1 MNPRILI
8 VDDHEIV
15 REGIRTLL
23 ARSGKNWEVCGEA
36 SNASDAIVAIKSLR
50 PQVVVLDVSMPGI
63 SGLEAARLI
72 SKLDLSTRVLIFTM
86 HESARL
92 ESEVR
97 DAGAHG
103 YVSKSRATRDLV
115 RAIQTLL
122 SGGTFFAS
130 VSEPSTGSGENSS
143 RGLTFFS
150 ILRHSHVGL
159 KLPVACKKGNYS
171 SPFCRRPGV

>member
-36 SNASDAIVAIKSLR
+36 SNASDAIAAMKSLH
-50 PQVVVLDVSMPGI
+50 PDVVVLDVSMPGI

-72 SKLDLSTRVLIFTM
+72 SKLDLATRILIFTM
-86 HESARL
+86 HESTRL

-103 YVSKSRATRDLV
+103 YVSKAQAARDLV
-115 RAIQTLL
+115 HAIQTLL
-122 SGGTFFAS
+122 AGGTFFGS
-130 VSEPSTGSGENSS
+130 ISEPSPGANENPG
-143 RGLTFFS
+143 RGRTFFA
-150 ILRHSHVGL
+150 ILAWPNRL
-159 KLPVACKKGNYS
+159 
-171 SPFCRRPGV
+171 RPRSA

>member
-36 SNASDAIVAIKSLR
+36 SNASDAIVAIKSLH

-72 SKLDLSTRVLIFTM
+72 GKLDLSTRVLIFTM
-86 HESARL
+86 HESTRL

-103 YVSKSRATRDLV
+103 YVSKSQAARDLV
-115 RAIQTLL
+115 HAIQTLL
-122 SGGTFFAS
+122 SGGTFFAGA
-130 VSEPSTGSGENSS
+130 SEPSPGSGENPG
-143 RGLTFFS
+143 RGSTFFS
-150 ILRHSHVGL
+150 ILR
-159 KLPVACKKGNYS
+159 
-171 SPFCRRPGV
+171 RPNRLRPRFV